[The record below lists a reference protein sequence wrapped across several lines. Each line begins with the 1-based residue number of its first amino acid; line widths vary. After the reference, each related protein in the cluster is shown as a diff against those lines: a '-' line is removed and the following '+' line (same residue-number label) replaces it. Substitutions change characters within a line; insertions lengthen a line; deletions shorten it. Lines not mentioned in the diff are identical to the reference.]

1 VSKDSVPARVGSTD
15 GAKRSRVREPLEAVE
30 HVIGVGL
37 VFPESSHSTAHVDY
51 MTADIRDLGVDEPD
65 TPDES
70 DEPEEEGEV
79 TAA

>member
-1 VSKDSVPARVGSTD
+1 M
-15 GAKRSRVREPLEAVE
+15 REPLSAVE

-37 VFPESSHSTAHVDY
+37 VFPESSHGTAQVDY
-51 MTADIRDLGVDEPD
+51 MTADIRDLGVDDPD

-70 DEPEEEGEV
+70 DEPDEEPEV

>member
-1 VSKDSVPARVGSTD
+1 
-15 GAKRSRVREPLEAVE
+15 VREPLEAVE